1 MQSESL
7 DFLAGPSVSVLS
19 ETYLQQIK
27 SFQAWFYW
35 FVNVGNYLSVAL
47 GVRPLAVF
55 IKNAGVSP
63 PPSAAPFFPFF
74 RFLLVLLARGL
85 SRFSSRS
92 SPSSSSSSSSSSSED
107 SSLSLLP
114 LTLFSLG
121 LSFSTLGLAPRLMPP
136 LFSSFWW
143 NIWISLASRIFS
155 SGSQVLYLGLQPF
168 HLTRYSGPV
177 LPALCLYKVWV
188 ILAKF

>member
-1 MQSESL
+1 M
-7 DFLAGPSVSVLS
+7 
-19 ETYLQQIK
+19 
-27 SFQAWFYW
+27 
-35 FVNVGNYLSVAL
+35 

-63 PPSAAPFFPFF
+63 AAPFFPFF

-85 SRFSSRS
+85 SRFSSCL
-92 SPSSSSSSSSSSSED
+92 SSSSSSSED

-114 LTLFSLG
+114 LTLFGLC
-121 LSFSTLGLAPRLMPP
+121 LSFSTLGLAPRLMP
-136 LFSSFWW
+136 LFSSFWL
-143 NIWISLASRIFS
+143 NIWMSLASRMFS
-155 SGSQVLYLGLQPF
+155 SGSQVLYFGLHPF

-188 ILAKF
+188 ILAKS